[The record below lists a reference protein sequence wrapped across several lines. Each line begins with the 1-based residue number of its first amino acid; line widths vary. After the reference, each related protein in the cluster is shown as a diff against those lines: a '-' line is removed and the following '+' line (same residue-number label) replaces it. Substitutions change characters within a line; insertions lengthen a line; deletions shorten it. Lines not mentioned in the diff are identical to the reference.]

1 MTTSNRSSHTFSEN
15 QTSLKIEK
23 LVSENRNQLKINL
36 YGEGVT
42 PFFGVAENENG
53 ELSKK
58 FTFSVHEVS
67 PLLATGLSYD
77 YDEIDTNGKICNRK
91 VRGMKKR

>member
-1 MTTSNRSSHTFSEN
+1 M
-15 QTSLKIEK
+15 
-23 LVSENRNQLKINL
+23 SENRNQLEINL

-42 PFFGVAENENG
+42 PLFGVVENENG

-67 PLLATGLSYD
+67 LLLATRLSHD
-77 YDEIDTNGKICNRK
+77 DDEIDNDGKICSRK
-91 VRGMKKR
+91 VRGVKRK